1 MAGEG
6 RACSVLIKGQH
17 LTLEELEVV
26 WFETSRVRDSLYVII
41 FKTLFINLLNSESS
55 QPLNT

>member
-26 WFETSRVRDSLYVII
+26 WFETSRVRDSLPVII
-41 FKTLFINLLNSESS
+41 FKTLFIILLNLESS
-55 QPLNT
+55 